1 MARPPKIKRTVLKA
15 QNLSVT
21 LHDQE
26 ILRSLDF
33 EITRGDIVAIIG
45 PNGAGKTTLIR
56 AIMGLIPLS
65 AGEISLLNNKPKDVR
80 EKIGY
85 VPQRFFVDDALP
97 ITVREFLSLTHTKK
111 GGRGMKRA
119 LKEVGM
125 YGSEDQQ
132 LSQLSGGQLQ
142 RILIARALL
151 GKPNLLIL
159 DEPVSNIDQAGSR
172 SIYEHLDEIR
182 KKHDVT
188 ILIVSHELSV
198 VNAYADKVVG
208 INKELVCFG
217 SPKEVV
223 HQKTFT
229 EMYGEHATPHHHH

>member
-1 MARPPKIKRTVLKA
+1 MAKPPQHKRPVLHI
-15 QNLSVT
+15 QNLSVV
-21 LHDQE
+21 LHEQE
-26 ILRSLDF
+26 ILRSLSF
-33 EITRGDIVAIIG
+33 EVSRGSIAVIIG

-56 AIMGLIPLS
+56 AIMGLIPP
-65 AGEISLLNNKPKDVR
+65 ATGEVSILNRQPKDVR

-97 ITVREFLSLTHTKK
+97 ITVKEFLDLTHTKK

-125 YGSEDQQ
+125 SGTEFQQ

-142 RILIARALL
+142 RVLIARALL

-159 DEPVSNIDQAGSR
+159 DEPVSAIDHAGSR

-188 ILIVSHELSV
+188 ILTVSHELNV
-198 VNAYADKVVG
+198 VSKYADQVIG
-208 INKELVCFG
+208 INRELVCDG
-217 SPKEVV
+217 SPKEVL
-223 HQKTFT
+223 HKKTFT
-229 EMYGEHATPHHHH
+229 DMYGEHATPHHH